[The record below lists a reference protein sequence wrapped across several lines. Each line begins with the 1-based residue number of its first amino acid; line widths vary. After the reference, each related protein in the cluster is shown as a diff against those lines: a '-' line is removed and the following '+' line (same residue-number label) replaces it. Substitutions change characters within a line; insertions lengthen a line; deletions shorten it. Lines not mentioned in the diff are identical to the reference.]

1 MPREDVIRVFAK
13 LIVDP
18 EFKKSF
24 FTDKKKALE
33 EGGFKLTPPELDA
46 LLVLK
51 ESDIVIKERPG
62 PPYDVI
68 IPVKKKPVLPE
79 RPDIP

>member
-1 MPREDVIRVFAK
+1 MPREDVIRVFTK

-24 FTDKKKALE
+24 FMDKKKALE

-46 LLVLK
+46 LLSLK
-51 ESDIVIKERPG
+51 ESDIVVTEKPA
-62 PPYDVI
+62 PPYDVV

-79 RPDIP
+79 IPDIH